1 MMWLLS
7 ALVTTLC
14 FGTNNTI
21 FKWSSGQG
29 LSKINIQLFFYL
41 IAFGITSG
49 YAVIIGSLH
58 INLITIVLGALI
70 GILNANGNIQMTRAF
85 EKGPASLT
93 APLIAANAIVPIIGA
108 GLIFH
113 ERISS
118 FQWIGIIFMLSSAMV
133 IQYTPNAKS
142 NHQYFHWI
150 IRIIMAILSFGIL
163 GILMK
168 TTSFLDID
176 SLHILIAM
184 YGGGSIYLLIS
195 SLLGKEKINAKEVK
209 VGSMVGIIS
218 ILGYSCYFFA
228 IQNGISSIVFP
239 VVSLNCLI
247 VVLSGCYIYKEKLKV
262 YQFMGIVSALLGVV
276 LTKL

>member
-1 MMWLLS
+1 MWLLS

-14 FGTNNTI
+14 FGINNTI
-21 FKWSSGQG
+21 FKWSSGKG

-41 IAFGITSG
+41 IAFLLTSG
-49 YAVIIGSLH
+49 YGIISGSVQLN
-58 INLITIVLGALI
+58 ILTVVLGALI

-85 EKGPASLT
+85 ENGPVSLT
-93 APLIAANAIVPIIGA
+93 APLIAANAIVPILGA

-113 ERISS
+113 EKISS

-133 IQYTPNAKS
+133 IQYTPNSKS
-142 NHQYFHWI
+142 NHHYLHWI
-150 IRIIMAILSFGIL
+150 IRIILAILSFGVL

-168 TTSFLDID
+168 TTSFLHID

-184 YGGGSIYLLIS
+184 YGGGSIYLLVN
-195 SLLGKEKINAKEVK
+195 SLLGKEQIKAKEIK
-209 VGSMVGIIS
+209 VGSVVGLIS

-228 IQNGISSIVFP
+228 IQNGVASIVFP
-239 VVSLNCLI
+239 VVSLNCLV

-262 YQFMGIVSALLGVV
+262 YQLMGIGSALLGVV

>member
-1 MMWLLS
+1 MWLLS
-7 ALVTTLC
+7 ALVTTIC

-29 LSKINIQLFFYL
+29 LSKVNIQLFFYV
-41 IAFGITSG
+41 IAFILTSG
-49 YAVIIGSLH
+49 YAILIGSFHL
-58 INLITIVLGALI
+58 NLMTIILGALI

-113 ERISS
+113 ETISS
-118 FQWIGIIFMLSSAMV
+118 FQWLGIIFMLCSAMV
-133 IQYTPNAKS
+133 IQYTPNSKS
-142 NHQYFHWI
+142 NTQYLHWI
-150 IRIIMAILSFGIL
+150 IRIVMAILSFGIL

-168 TTSFLDID
+168 TTSFLHID
-176 SLHILIAM
+176 SLHILMAM
-184 YGGGSIYLLIS
+184 YGGGSVYLLIT
-195 SLLGKEKINAKEVK
+195 SLVGKEIVKAQEVK
-209 VGSMVGIIS
+209 IGSMVGVIS
-218 ILGYSCYFFA
+218 IVGYSCYFYA

-262 YQFMGIVSALLGVV
+262 YQLMGVLSALLGVV